1 MSETVLDP
9 TRLDRLFQYAV
20 AIAAQSEDYKQR
32 ELGPIHILKYA
43 YLADLAH
50 ASRHD
55 GATYSGT
62 DWTFHHFGPWSVEAF
77 QRIAPSVTSSGA
89 TPRTFSS
96 RYADD
101 AVRYK
106 LDAAEAEHLARRLER
121 DLPGEVTSAIS
132 RAVHDHGTDTGDLL
146 RFVYLTPPMLN
157 ASPGSTL
164 DLSIV
169 VAHPSSTPVVGP
181 ETPAKLSSKDK
192 RLRKTVLEAAR
203 AEIQRRLKSGATT
216 RLAPS
221 PAPRYDEVF
230 FEGTAQLDRAAGE
243 PVAPSSG
250 NLDFDNSIWLSALRR
265 EPEIS

>member
-1 MSETVLDP
+1 MLNP

-20 AIAAQSEDYKQR
+20 AIAAQSENYKQR

-50 ASRHD
+50 ARRHE

-62 DWTFHHFGPWSVEAF
+62 AWTFHHFGPWNVEAF

-89 TPRTFSS
+89 IPRTFSS
-96 RYADD
+96 RFADD

-106 LDAAEAEHLARRLER
+106 LDGVEAEHLARRLER
-121 DLPGEVTSAIS
+121 DLPGAVTSAIS
-132 RAVHDHGTDTGDLL
+132 RAVHEHGTDTEDLL
-146 RFVYLTPPMLN
+146 RFVYQTPPMLN
-157 ASPGSTL
+157 AFPGSRL
-164 DLSIV
+164 DFSTV
-169 VAHPSSTPVVGP
+169 VAHPSSAQVM
-181 ETPAKLSSKDK
+181 EAEMPAKLSSKKK

-203 AEIQRRLKSGATT
+203 AEIQRRLKAGAAA
-216 RLAPS
+216 RVAPS